1 MSIVLTE
8 TLGRRTMEVRSAS
21 LPHGAGGIALRF
33 TLLGNRPMAF
43 RLTDAQARWL
53 IDQIEHRLATA
64 DVGGGC

>member
-1 MSIVLTE
+1 M
-8 TLGRRTMEVRSAS
+8 GVRSAG